1 MAQENPSRKIRKN
14 EQMLQAL
21 ELRRAGA
28 SYQQIAN
35 ALSVS
40 KTRAW
45 KIVKAALD
53 ELVQQRDDTAE
64 RVRELELYRLN
75 KLRLALDPKKSDP
88 RVADTLIRI
97 SAREAKLRGLD
108 APQKTE
114 LSGPNGGPIQTE
126 EEKPDYS
133 RLTVD
138 ELRIFL
144 ALDRK
149 AHGDPDWDADIR
161 YYGTDEY
168 VRQWPGKPL
177 SFITVFAKGLLGQSV
192 SVDAR

>member
-1 MAQENPSRKIRKN
+1 MAQKNPPRKIRKN

-28 SYQQIAN
+28 SYQNIAN
-35 ALSVS
+35 ALAVS

-53 ELVQQRDDTAE
+53 ELVQQREDTAE

-75 KLRLALDPKKSDP
+75 KLSLALDPKKSDP

-97 SAREAKLRGLD
+97 SEREAKLRGLG

-114 LSGPNGGPIQTE
+114 LSGPNGGPIRTE
-126 EEKPDYS
+126 EEKPDYN
-133 RLTVD
+133 RLLLE
-138 ELRIFL
+138 ELLIFQ
-144 ALDRK
+144 ALQRK
-149 AHGDPDWDADIR
+149 AYGDPDWDRDIR
-161 YYGTDEY
+161 HYAPD
-168 VRQWPGKPL
+168 RL
-177 SFITVFAKGLLGQSV
+177 ITAFVKALPQNV
-192 SVDAR
+192 ACERA